1 MKDDMGDTIVLK
13 IDGREVSARPGM
25 TVLEA
30 AREAGIDIPALCFH
44 QKTKPYGACRICSVE
59 AEKNGKVKIVASCGY
74 PAEPGLV
81 IRTRSPRIDRIRR
94 AIIELVAPQA
104 TTDGDLGG
112 DLKKL
117 ADEYGADIHRFEAR
131 LQAKSHRCTLCGLC
145 VRYCDEVVGAH
156 AIGFVGRGIDRRVV
170 FFPAKASKVC
180 ANCLGCFKIC
190 PTGKIGAESD
200 GTYFGFT
207 LDDFLAGRL

>member
-1 MKDDMGDTIVLK
+1 MGEAIVFK
-13 IDGREVSARPGM
+13 IDGREVNAKPGM
-25 TVLEA
+25 TILEA
-30 AREAGIDIPALCFH
+30 AHEAGIEIPALCH
-44 QKTKPYGACRICSVE
+44 HRKTKPYGACRICSVE
-59 AEKNGKVKIVASCGY
+59 AEKDGKVKIVASCGY
-74 PAEPGLV
+74 PAEPGLT

-94 AIIELVAPQA
+94 AVIELVAPQA
-104 TTDGDLGG
+104 NTDGDLGG
-112 DLKKL
+112 DLKAL

-145 VRYCDEVVGAH
+145 VRYCDEVVGAR

-170 FFPAKASKVC
+170 FFPEKASKVC

>member
-1 MKDDMGDTIVLK
+1 MGDTIVLTV
-13 IDGREVSARPGM
+13 DGREVSARPGM

-30 AREAGIDIPALCFH
+30 AREAGIEIPALCHH
-44 QKTKPYGACRICSVE
+44 QKMKPYGACRICSVE
-59 AEKNGKVKIVASCGY
+59 AEKDGKVKVVASCGY

-81 IRTRSPRIDRIRR
+81 IRTRSPKVDRIRK
-94 AIIELVAPQA
+94 AVIELVAPQA

-117 ADEYGADIHRFEAR
+117 ADEYGADIHRFDAR
-131 LQAKSHRCTLCGLC
+131 LQARSRRCTLCGLC

-170 FFPAKASKVC
+170 FFPDKALKVC

-207 LDDFLAGRL
+207 VNDFLTGRL

>member
-1 MKDDMGDTIVLK
+1 MEEAITLQ
-13 IDGREVSARPGM
+13 IDGREVGARPGQ

-30 AREAGIDIPALCFH
+30 ARAAGIDIPALCSH
-44 QKTKPYGACRICSVE
+44 RQTKPYGACRICSVE
-59 AEKNGKVKIVASCGY
+59 AEKDGRVKVVASCGY

-94 AIIELVAPQA
+94 AVIELVAPQA
-104 TTDGDLGG
+104 NTDGDLGG
-112 DLKKL
+112 DLRKL

-131 LQAKSHRCTLCGLC
+131 LQARSRRCTLCGLC
-145 VRYCDEVVGAH
+145 VRYCEEVVGAN
-156 AIGFVGRGIDRRVV
+156 AIGFVGRGIDRRVA
-170 FFPAKASKVC
+170 FFPEKASRVC

-190 PTGKIGAESD
+190 PTGKIGAECD

-207 LDDFLAGRL
+207 IDDFLAGRL

>member
-1 MKDDMGDTIVLK
+1 MGEAIALT
-13 IDGREVSARPGM
+13 IDGREISADPGQ
-25 TVLEA
+25 TILEA

-44 QKTKPYGACRICSVE
+44 RKTRPYGACRICSVE
-59 AEKNGKVKIVASCGY
+59 AEKDGKVKVVASCGY
-74 PAEPGLV
+74 PAEAGLV
-81 IRTRSPRIDRIRR
+81 VRTRSPRIDRIRK
-94 AIIELVAPQA
+94 AIIELVAPRA
-104 TTDGDLGG
+104 TLDGDFGG

-117 ADEYGADIHRFEAR
+117 ADEYGADIHRFEVR
-131 LQAKSHRCTLCGLC
+131 LRVKSPRCILCGIC

-170 FFPAKASKVC
+170 FFPERASKVC

-207 LDDFLAGRL
+207 VDDFLAGRL

>member
-1 MKDDMGDTIVLK
+1 MSDNMGEAIILK

-30 AREAGIDIPALCFH
+30 AREAGIEIPALCFH

-59 AEKNGKVKIVASCGY
+59 TEKGGKVKVVASCGY

-94 AIIELVAPQA
+94 AVIELVAPQA
-104 TTDGDLGG
+104 NTDGDLGG

-131 LQAKSHRCTLCGLC
+131 LQARSHRCTLCGLC

-170 FFPAKASKVC
+170 FFPEKASKVC

-207 LDDFLAGRL
+207 LDDFMAGRL

>member
-1 MKDDMGDTIVLK
+1 MAEAFTLQ
-13 IDGREVSARPGM
+13 IDGREVGARPGQ

-44 QKTKPYGACRICSVE
+44 RHTKPYGACRICSVE
-59 AEKNGKVKIVASCGY
+59 AEKDGRAKVVASCGY

-94 AIIELVAPQA
+94 AVIELVAPQA
-104 TTDGDLGG
+104 STEGDLGG
-112 DLKKL
+112 DLRKL

-131 LQAKSHRCTLCGLC
+131 LQSRSRRCTLCGLC
-145 VRYCDEVVGAH
+145 VRYCEEVVGAN
-156 AIGFVGRGIDRRVV
+156 AIGFVGRGIDRRVA
-170 FFPAKASKVC
+170 FFPEKASRVC
-180 ANCLGCFKIC
+180 ASCLGCFKIC
-190 PTGKIGAESD
+190 PTGKIGAECD

-207 LDDFLAGRL
+207 IDDFLAGRL

>member
-1 MKDDMGDTIVLK
+1 MKDDMGETIALK
-13 IDGREVSARPGM
+13 IDGREVNARPGM
-25 TVLEA
+25 TVLEV
-30 AREAGIDIPALCFH
+30 AREAGIEVPALCFH

-59 AEKNGKVKIVASCGY
+59 AEKDGKVKIVASCGY
-74 PAEPGLV
+74 PAEPGLIV
-81 IRTRSPRIDRIRR
+81 RTRSPRVDRIRK
-94 AIIELVAPQA
+94 AVIELVAPQA
-104 TTDGDLGG
+104 NTDGDLGG

-117 ADEYGADIHRFEAR
+117 ADEYGADLHRFEAR
-131 LQAKSHRCTLCGLC
+131 LQTKSHRCTLCGLC

-156 AIGFVGRGIDRRVV
+156 AIGFVGRGIDRRVA
-170 FFPAKASKVC
+170 FFPEKASKVC

-207 LDDFLAGRL
+207 VDDFLAGRL